1 MASKKPLPKTVHFH
15 IPADPLRL
23 KSEELRNRHSSRQE
37 QSLKGI
43 NAATVTN
50 EMLFE
55 MLTDL
60 LDRQELLEA
69 KLDQALKKGNIIR

>member
-1 MASKKPLPKTVHFH
+1 MANKKPLPKTAHFH

-23 KSEELRNRHSSRQE
+23 KSEELRNRHSSRQGL
-37 QSLKGI
+37 SLKGLK
-43 NAATVTN
+43 AEAVTN
-50 EMLFE
+50 EMLYE

-69 KLDQALKKGNIIR
+69 KLDQALKKGMIR